1 VIPSAEELARYTLE
15 RQHPITR
22 GWVDDAT
29 RLATLT
35 EEHAALD
42 ILLAEDRDIA
52 AQRAARLAPGK
63 PAESMLN
70 RWVAVSNDLCAMF
83 SIRFENMNL
92 AKPFVD
98 ATPMSR
104 SPQPPDLPALA
115 AAALEHYGI
124 HHPLYLRLWSA
135 DAGVAGAEPGR
146 RFLAAP
152 ISELQPHDVPP
163 GLTLRPTKSVDHYDE
178 AARAYDAVDADH
190 PHHAEEATL
199 QDRDD
204 LQESADDGLL
214 FDVTVNGEWAGYVA
228 AVIKPDDALG
238 LPAYVVREFILAKQ
252 YRGRGYGKHLSAL
265 LAQALPDPT
274 RILIGTIH
282 SANHGA
288 RTAALAAGRQDVG
301 GWLQLPL
308 GGVW

>member
-1 VIPSAEELARYTLE
+1 MIPSAEELARYTLA

-22 GWVDDAT
+22 TWVDDRT
-29 RLATLT
+29 RLTTLA

-42 ILLAEDRDIA
+42 ILLAEDLDIA

-63 PAESMLN
+63 PAGSMLN
-70 RWVAVSNDLCAMF
+70 RWVAISNDLDAMF

-98 ATPMSR
+98 ATPMTR
-104 SPQPPDLPALA
+104 SPQPSDLPALA
-115 AAALEHYGI
+115 AAAREHYGI
-124 HHPLYLRLWSA
+124 HNPRYLRLWSA
-135 DAGVAGAEPGR
+135 EAGVAGAEPDR

-163 GLTLRPTKSVDHYDE
+163 GLALRPTKTVDHYED
-178 AARAYDAVDADH
+178 AAGAYDAVDADH
-190 PHHAEEATL
+190 PHHTEEATL
-199 QDRDD
+199 QERDA

-214 FDVTVNGEWAGYVA
+214 FDVTVNGEWAGYAA

-238 LPAYVVREFILAKQ
+238 LPAYVVREIILAKR
-252 YRGRGYGKHLSAL
+252 YRGRGYGRHLSAL

-288 RTAALAAGRQDVG
+288 RTAARTAGRQDIG

-308 GGVW
+308 GQA